1 LQSPVVLERS
11 GIGRREVL
19 EKANIPLKLE
29 LPGVGENLQE
39 HVITV
44 AAWGMV
50 KFFIAVS
57 AID

>member
-44 AAWGMV
+44 AAWGTV

>member
-44 AAWGMV
+44 AVWGTV
-50 KFFIAVS
+50 KFFIAVCY
-57 AID
+57 